1 MTSQQESSSKPNPP
15 SPSASF
21 YDLSDD
27 EEGGY
32 NTITHNS
39 ATRGVKLLYSK
50 SKVYVHPTPSAKD
63 NIPGFIALVQQ
74 KSSPLSADDRPDSSG
89 DSSGKQ
95 TNASSYLL
103 AWVPESSLTQ
113 DDLSTYV
120 RVDLKDG
127 QSPPKQSYLVPPL
140 PLATSFDESPVGPYA
155 FSLPLSSI
163 YSIHVRPPSLGWW
176 YGSIVINTRAGSSL
190 PALFFHDSECESTI
204 LQKKRRTRESFDP
217 FGETGDL
224 FWGGDEVIRW
234 LKRYVT
240 VERSTAEPSIYLID
254 PSEEDR
260 LGFGQGRGS
269 MEAQGRQK
277 AAGSDSKK
285 PKQKPPA
292 GPGMDPLTKALKE
305 TRWKILE
312 QLSKVT
318 TFTRRTAE
326 DLVNNKNI
334 PPQVRRLIQNPEIQT
349 LQDEFDSA
357 KLYLARWAMTIAE
370 QSEREKRQRMW
381 TARDVLE
388 SEETS
393 VGDFEILDME
403 SGKMTLSDSRR
414 RPVDLKEWESFF
426 DSSGKLQVTVDE
438 VKERIFHGGL
448 DPEDGVR
455 KEAWPFLLGVYDWD
469 STEEERL
476 AYMNSKRDEYIQLK
490 GAWWDRMVEGEST
503 PEQEEWWKEQKN
515 RIEKDV
521 HRTDRHIPL
530 FAGEDIPH
538 PDPTSPFFNP
548 DGPGTNVHLEQLK
561 DMLLTYLEYDTPP
574 SSSNASHYQTRNP
587 HPLNLGYVQ
596 GMSDLLSPL
605 YAVFQD
611 DAVAFWAFV
620 EFMRRMSRNFVRSQ
634 VGMRA
639 QLSTLDQLVQ
649 ILDPKLY
656 LHLQAADSTNFFFFF
671 RMLLVWYKRE
681 FEWSDT
687 LRLWE
692 ALWTDY
698 YSSQFHLF
706 IAVAILEKHRDVIMD
721 HLRHFDEI
729 LKYINELSGTIELQE
744 ILVRAE
750 RLFKRFEKT
759 VEAVDR
765 KNSFPAPSG
774 GDVRQ
779 RKPVDGAE
787 GKSQDSPTSA
797 AATGTDTVPSTAAG
811 ASASQRQALPAR
823 PRQAQGKQGPKGKAK
838 EVEKEKEK
846 EKEQVITPEVRLL
859 LSRKI
864 ITVDGEEDDASKPR
878 ASGLKD

>member
-1 MTSQQESSSKPNPP
+1 MTSKARAP

-21 YDLSDD
+21 YDVSDD
-27 EEGGY
+27 EEGEY
-32 NTITHNS
+32 NTIAHAS
-39 ATRGVKLLYSK
+39 VMKGVKLLFSK

-74 KSSPLSADDRPDSSG
+74 KSSPLLSGDRPTSADS
-89 DSSGKQ
+89 
-95 TNASSYLL
+95 TNKRANAASYLL
-103 AWVPESSLTQ
+103 AWVPESSLAQ

-120 RVDLKDG
+120 KVDMKDG
-127 QSPPKQSYLVPPL
+127 ESPPRQSYLVPPL
-140 PLATSFDESPVGPYA
+140 PLATTFDESPVGPYA

-190 PALFFHDSECESTI
+190 PALFFHDSESESTI
-204 LQKKRRTRESFDP
+204 LQKKKRAKESFDP
-217 FGETGDL
+217 FGETGNL
-224 FWGGDEVIRW
+224 FWGGDEVLRW
-234 LKRYVT
+234 LKRYVE
-240 VERSTAEPSIYLID
+240 VERSTAEPSIYLIN
-254 PSEEDR
+254 PTEEDR
-260 LGFGQGRGS
+260 TGFGQGRKSLEGQDQGTGS
-269 MEAQGRQK
+269 SEQK
-277 AAGSDSKK
+277 KK
-285 PKQKPPA
+285 TEQKKPA
-292 GPGMDPLTKALKE
+292 GPGMDPVTKALKE

-334 PPQVRRLIQNPEIQT
+334 PPQVRRFLQNPEVQT

-357 KLYLARWAMTIAE
+357 KLYLARWAMSIAE
-370 QSEREKRQRMW
+370 QSEREKNNRIW

-403 SGKMTLSDSRR
+403 AGRLTLSDSKR
-414 RPVDLKEWESFF
+414 RPVNMEEWQSFF
-426 DSSGKLQVTVDE
+426 DSKGRLQVMVEE
-438 VKERIFHGGL
+438 VKERVFHGGL
-448 DPEDGVR
+448 DSEDGVR
-455 KEAWPFLLGVYDWD
+455 KEAWPFLLGVYEWD
-469 STEEERL
+469 STEEERN
-476 AYMNSKRDEYIQLK
+476 AYMNKKRDEYIQLK
-490 GAWWDRMVEGEST
+490 GAWWDRMIDGGAT

-538 PDPTSPFFNP
+538 PDPTSPFYNS
-548 DGPGTNVHLEQLK
+548 DGPGTNVHMEQLK

-574 SSSNASHYQTRNP
+574 TTQSSSSSQPRYQTQNP
-587 HPLNLGYVQ
+587 HPQNLGYVQ

-611 DAVAFWAFV
+611 DAIAFWAFV
-620 EFMRRMSRNFVRSQ
+620 SFMRRMSRNFVRSQ
-634 VGMRA
+634 SGMRA
-639 QLSTLDQLVQ
+639 QLNTLDQLVQ

-656 LHLQAADSTNFFFFF
+656 LHLQSADSTNFFFFF

-681 FEWSDT
+681 FDWSDT

-692 ALWTDY
+692 LLWTDF

-721 HLRHFDEI
+721 HLKHFDEI

-744 ILVRAE
+744 TLFRAE
-750 RLFKRFEKT
+750 SLFKRFEKT

-765 KNSFPAPSG
+765 KSSFPAPNEGQGLRQRKQGEDDKSG
-774 GDVRQ
+774 AAAAAPAPVSSSGQSSQLSVRQ
-779 RKPVDGAE
+779 RRA
-787 GKSQDSPTSA
+787 QA
-797 AATGTDTVPSTAAG
+797 YMQA
-811 ASASQRQALPAR
+811 RQP
-823 PRQAQGKQGPKGKAK
+823 PKGKEPERK
-838 EVEKEKEK
+838 PETEQEK
-846 EKEQVITPEVRLL
+846 VITPDLRLL
-859 LSRKI
+859 LSKKI
-864 ITVDGEEDDASKPR
+864 VTLDEEVGGDDAARTR